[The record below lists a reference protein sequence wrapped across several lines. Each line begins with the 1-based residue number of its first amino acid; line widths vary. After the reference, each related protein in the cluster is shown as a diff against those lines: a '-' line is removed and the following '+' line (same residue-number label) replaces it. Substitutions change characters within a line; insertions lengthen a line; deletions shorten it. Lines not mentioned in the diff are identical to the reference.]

1 MKKGEICLLAF
12 GLFSIGFGFGFF
24 FSEFFSNAMV
34 VRIIGGACVVVGAL
48 FLTILW
54 DKKYRSPSATIPHP

>member
-1 MKKGEICLLAF
+1 MRKKEVCLLVF
-12 GLFSIGFGFGFF
+12 GLLSVGFGFGFF

-34 VRIIGGACVVVGAL
+34 VRVIGGACVFVGAL

-54 DKKYRSPSATIPHP
+54 NKRCPSSSATYPHP